1 MKVLHGTME
10 VANQMHTLA
19 RGLKNRGIEA
29 ETLNYY
35 PSYLGYEA
43 DMVFDVQRA
52 GTIENIR
59 FRTAEIAVPA
69 LAYYDVFHFHFST
82 TLTLDHD
89 ELPLLSNA
97 RKPVFMHHWGSD
109 VRMISVAKRLN
120 PFAVAKSA
128 EAPLRQR
135 LELLGKYISRCIVAD
150 HELEQYVQSYYDEVH
165 VIPTAIDLDRYTPVS
180 DHQPRSRP
188 LVVHAPTSPQ
198 IKGTYHVQAAV
209 ESLQDEVDFDFLLIQ
224 NTSHEEAMALYRQAD
239 IVVDQLLLGS
249 HGLLA
254 AECMALGKPVIC
266 WISDFMRD
274 KYPPDLPIV
283 SANPR
288 TLKHELKA
296 LLLDCDRRTDLGI
309 QGRRYATE
317 RHDMHKVAA
326 NMHALYDASL
336 PQEIPERTLSP
347 NAAPVHTA

>member
-19 RGLKNRGIEA
+19 RGLRNRGVEA

-35 PSYLGYEA
+35 PTYLGYEA

-52 GTIENIR
+52 GSIENIR

-69 LAYYDVFHFHFST
+69 LAYYDAFHFHFST
-82 TLTLDHD
+82 TLTLEHD

-97 RKPVFMHHWGSD
+97 RKPIFMHHWGSD

-135 LELLGKYISRCIVAD
+135 LELLGKHISRCIVAD
-150 HELEQYVQSYYDEVH
+150 HELEQYVRPYYSEVH
-165 VIPTAIDLDRYTPVS
+165 VIPTAIDLDRYVPAVR
-180 DHQPRSRP
+180 PEPGKRP

-198 IKGTYHVQAAV
+198 IKGTEHVQAAV
-209 ESLQDEVDFDFLLIQ
+209 ESLKDELDFEFLLIQ
-224 NTSHEEAMALYRQAD
+224 NTSHEQAMALYRQAD

-254 AECMALGKPVIC
+254 AECMAMGKPVIC
-266 WISDFMRD
+266 WISDFMQE
-274 KYPPDLPIV
+274 KYPADLPIV
-283 SANPR
+283 SANPN
-288 TLKHELKA
+288 TLKRELKA
-296 LLLDCDRRTDLGI
+296 LLLDHERRAHLGTK
-309 QGRRYATE
+309 GRRYVMD

-326 NMHALYDASL
+326 QVHALYGAAL
-336 PQEIPERTLSP
+336 PQAKRAPIDNSY
-347 NAAPVHTA
+347 AAPVLTG